1 MIGNINNATQGHFQM
16 TNATQTTAQE
26 ERNINMYGVAD
37 IDAYVESVKE
47 SITYQFTGANMV
59 VAGLM
64 SDAQELIAGG
74 AQNSSRQTLNIAKHI
89 LFLIMDGELVGTVER
104 K

>member
-1 MIGNINNATQGHFQM
+1 
-16 TNATQTTAQE
+16 
-26 ERNINMYGVAD
+26 MYGFAD
-37 IDAYVESVKE
+37 IDSYIESVKD
-47 SITYQFTGANMV
+47 SITYKFTGANMV

-74 AQNSSRQTLNIAKHI
+74 AQDRSRQTLNIAKHI
-89 LFLIMDGELVGTVER
+89 LFLIMDGNLVGTVER

>member
-1 MIGNINNATQGHFQM
+1 M

-37 IDAYVESVKE
+37 IDAYVESVKK

-74 AQNSSRQTLNIAKHI
+74 AQNRSRQTINIAKHI

>member
-1 MIGNINNATQGHFQM
+1 M
-16 TNATQTTAQE
+16 TDATQTS
-26 ERNINMYGVAD
+26 RNEHMYGFAN
-37 IDAYVESVKE
+37 IDSYIELVKD
-47 SITYQFTGANMV
+47 SITYKFTGGNMV

-74 AQNSSRQTLNIAKHI
+74 AQDRSRQTLNIAKHI

>member
-1 MIGNINNATQGHFQM
+1 M
-16 TNATQTTAQE
+16 TTATPN
-26 ERNINMYGVAD
+26 RNLTIYGVAD
-37 IDAYVESVKE
+37 IKEYIQQVKQ
-47 SITYQFTGANMV
+47 SITYKFSGGNMV

-74 AQNSSRQTLNIAKHI
+74 AQDRSRKTLNIAKHI
-89 LFLIMDGELVGTVER
+89 LFLIMDGELIGTVER

>member
-1 MIGNINNATQGHFQM
+1 M
-16 TNATQTTAQE
+16 THATQTTAQE
-26 ERNINMYGVAD
+26 ERNIYMYGVAD

-64 SDAQELIAGG
+64 SDAQILIANG
-74 AQNSSRQTLNIAKHI
+74 AQDRSRQTLNIAKHI
-89 LFLIMDGELVGTVER
+89 LFLVMDGELVGTVNR
-104 K
+104 

>member
-1 MIGNINNATQGHFQM
+1 MIGNINNATQGDFQM

-26 ERNINMYGVAD
+26 ERNINMYGIAD

-47 SITYQFTGANMV
+47 SITYQLTGANMV

-89 LFLIMDGELVGTVER
+89 LFLIMDGELIGTVER

>member
-1 MIGNINNATQGHFQM
+1 M

-26 ERNINMYGVAD
+26 ERNMNMYGVAD

-59 VAGLM
+59 VAGLK

-74 AQNSSRQTLNIAKHI
+74 AQNSSRQPLNIAKHT
-89 LFLIMDGELVGTVER
+89 FF
-104 K
+104 

>member
-1 MIGNINNATQGHFQM
+1 M
-16 TNATQTTAQE
+16 TNATQTITQPTQTE
-26 ERNINMYGVAD
+26 LNIQMFGFAD
-37 IDAYVESVKE
+37 IDAYVESAKQ
-47 SITYQFTGANMV
+47 SITYQFTGGHMI

-64 SDAQELIAGG
+64 SDAQELIASG
-74 AQNSSRQTLNIAKHI
+74 AQESSRQTLNIAKHI

>member
-1 MIGNINNATQGHFQM
+1 MIHYINNATPRRFQM

-74 AQNSSRQTLNIAKHI
+74 AQDRSRQTLNIAKHI